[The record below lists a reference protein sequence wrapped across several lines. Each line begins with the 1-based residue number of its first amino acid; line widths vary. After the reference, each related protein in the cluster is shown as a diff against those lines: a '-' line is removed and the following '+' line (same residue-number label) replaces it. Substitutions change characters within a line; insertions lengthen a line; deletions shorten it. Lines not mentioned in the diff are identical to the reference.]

1 VQELQAQLKRLDQT
15 IADEVNN
22 VGQRLHDEFLAAQ
35 NSESLLRQQF
45 ESQRQEAF
53 NLNASAVQFATLKHE
68 VESSQELSDTLE
80 LKLKEAGLMAGLA
93 SADISIVSRG
103 MIPARPAF
111 PKKSLMLPLGFLV
124 SIFAGLV
131 FVFALESFDDSMR
144 TSEDVE
150 LVSSIPALATI
161 PLITRRV
168 LRNSVRKHQ
177 AGLGGLGTMA
187 VQRPTSLLAESY
199 RVLCNSLL
207 LTAAD
212 NHPQVLVVTSSFPG
226 EGKSVSS
233 CNLAITLAQRGSRVL
248 LVDTDLR
255 RSNLLHQLG
264 VESSTAPGLS
274 SILTGKSASEP
285 PMKPFPQLPKLDVI
299 AAGPQ
304 TPWPAELLLS
314 KKMGELLEKW
324 RTEYDHI
331 VLDTPPLLFF
341 ADTMPLASQ
350 ADGVLLVVFAGR
362 SRRKDMVRT
371 LDLLSRSKAHVLGVI
386 LNGVVLESEY
396 ANSYVTYGYS
406 NNYGDINESK
416 SA

>member
-1 VQELQAQLKRLDQT
+1 
-15 IADEVNN
+15 
-22 VGQRLHDEFLAAQ
+22 
-35 NSESLLRQQF
+35 
-45 ESQRQEAF
+45 
-53 NLNASAVQFATLKHE
+53 
-68 VESSQELSDTLE
+68 
-80 LKLKEAGLMAGLA
+80 
-93 SADISIVSRG
+93 
-103 MIPARPAF
+103 
-111 PKKSLMLPLGFLV
+111 
-124 SIFAGLV
+124 
-131 FVFALESFDDSMR
+131 
-144 TSEDVE
+144 
-150 LVSSIPALATI
+150 
-161 PLITRRV
+161 
-168 LRNSVRKHQ
+168 
-177 AGLGGLGTMA
+177 
-187 VQRPTSLLAESY
+187 
-199 RVLCNSLL
+199 
-207 LTAAD
+207 
-212 NHPQVLVVTSSFPG
+212 
-226 EGKSVSS
+226 
-233 CNLAITLAQRGSRVL
+233 
-248 LVDTDLR
+248 
-255 RSNLLHQLG
+255 
-264 VESSTAPGLS
+264 
-274 SILTGKSASEP
+274 
-285 PMKPFPQLPKLDVI
+285 MKPFPQLPKLDVI